1 MSVEETDEETS
12 LREASWGHSDAASVV
27 EEVVEEEAEEVSME
41 EMSLEMSLDRSLE
54 SGGRRERS
62 DSVDSTGSA
71 NSETGLTLATTA
83 GSSESTV

>member
-1 MSVEETDEETS
+1 MRTRFMQG
-12 LREASWGHSDAASVV
+12 LRSRNPAAPK
-27 EEVVEEEAEEVSME
+27 AQNGK
-41 EMSLEMSLDRSLE
+41 SLEMSLDRSLE